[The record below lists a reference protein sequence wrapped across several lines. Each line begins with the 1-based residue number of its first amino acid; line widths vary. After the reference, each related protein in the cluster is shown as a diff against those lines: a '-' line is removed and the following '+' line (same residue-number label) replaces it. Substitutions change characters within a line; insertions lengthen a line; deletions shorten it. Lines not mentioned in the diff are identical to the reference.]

1 MTLAIKRAA
10 QVNFVS
16 VDDIANFVKKK
27 FDNKLKN
34 LNKDVM
40 LNKIEINK
48 LSNKVKALP
57 TKVLIKDLINKF
69 NILS

>member
-48 LSNKVKALP
+48 LSNKVKVLP

>member
-1 MTLAIKRAA
+1 MTLAIKRAV

-16 VDDIANFVKKK
+16 VNDIANFVKRT

-57 TKVLIKDLINKF
+57 AKVIIKDLINKF

>member
-40 LNKIEINK
+40 LNKIEINYQTK
-48 LSNKVKALP
+48 LKHYQQKY
-57 TKVLIKDLINKF
+57 
-69 NILS
+69 